1 VGGDEIQKGKPAPDI
16 FLAAANRLHV
26 PAARCIVLEDSEVG
40 VQAAQDA
47 GMLPIMIP
55 DLKPPSEKSILLAY
69 KILPSLY
76 ELKSFLEQ
84 LFGAPA

>member
-26 PAARCIVLEDSEVG
+26 PAERCIVLEDSEVG

-55 DLKPPSEKSILLAY
+55 DLKPPSEKSVLLAH

-76 ELKSFLEQ
+76 ELKSFLGQ